1 MKIFLVNLWCL
12 LLLVFVIAK
21 HVHCVTDLVQLDK
34 DISIIYQNPDPAKKL
49 KLMEDVRLYLE
60 TLRRFNT
67 MTKKGC
73 PENSEQA
80 AELVHSGGPNFL
92 KSFAFYS
99 DEEQVLRYK
108 MNFTDFQ
115 FQEYQYYRL
124 DAENEWSE
132 LKDQIAHLDRDRERE
147 NELRRKNY

>member
-1 MKIFLVNLWCL
+1 MTIFFVNLQCL
-12 LLLVFVIAK
+12 VFLVFVIAQLAR
-21 HVHCVTDLVQLDK
+21 CVTDLVQLDH
-34 DISIIYQNPDPAKKL
+34 DISAIYQNPDPVKKQI
-49 KLMEDVRLYLE
+49 LMDNVHLYLI

-99 DEEQVLRYK
+99 DEEQVLRHK

-124 DAENEWSE
+124 DAENEWNE
-132 LKDQIAHLDRDRERE
+132 LKDQIAHLDRDREKE
-147 NELRRKNY
+147 NELRREKY